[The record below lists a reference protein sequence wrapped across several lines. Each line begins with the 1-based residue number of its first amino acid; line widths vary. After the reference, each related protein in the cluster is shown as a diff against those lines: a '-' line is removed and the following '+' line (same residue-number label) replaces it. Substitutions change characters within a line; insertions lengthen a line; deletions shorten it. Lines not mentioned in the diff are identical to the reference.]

1 MIVCTEGD
9 DYNGRQRKEGWQIV
23 NEKIENK
30 KFKRNQDGKRLE
42 SQKKKKLGILQRLE
56 KNPNPLDAANFFS
69 LFVF

>member
-30 KFKRNQDGKRLE
+30 KLKRNQDGKRLE
-42 SQKKKKLGILQRLE
+42 SQKKKKLGILQRLG
-56 KNPNPLDAANFFS
+56 KNPNPHDAANFFS
-69 LFVF
+69 LFF

>member
-30 KFKRNQDGKRLE
+30 KLKRNQDGKRLE
-42 SQKKKKLGILQRLE
+42 SQKKKAWNTAKTRE
-56 KNPNPLDAANFFS
+56 ESKPT
-69 LFVF
+69 

>member
-42 SQKKKKLGILQRLE
+42 SQKKKKAWNTAKTRE
-56 KNPNPLDAANFFS
+56 ESKPT
-69 LFVF
+69 

>member
-30 KFKRNQDGKRLE
+30 KLKRNQDGKRLE
-42 SQKKKKLGILQRLE
+42 SQKKKSLE
-56 KNPNPLDAANFFS
+56 YCKD
-69 LFVF
+69 